1 MQALV
6 FFLDFDFVWVHNNA
20 KKNSANIQPHARAYI
35 FSSQS
40 CWLVTF
46 CFIVY
51 TFKFLKVT
59 QD

>member
-51 TFKFLKVT
+51 TY
-59 QD
+59 